1 MARSRYA
8 VFGAGRY
15 GTQIALSLAQRGAEV
30 FTFDADPGRAELLKE
45 DVALAVTLDATDKKA
60 LMAQHVEDL
69 DAAVVAIGENF
80 EATVLTT
87 LNLLDLGLPRVIV
100 RANDANQERIL
111 RSLGVTDI
119 LRPESEVAEVVSERL
134 INPNIRGFLTLRTT
148 TKSRKS
154 KPRGVSRTSLGGH
167 GLGEPLRI
175 AVDHHPT
182 RIQGNG
188 RRRGP
193 LRGNTSWAC
202 PSPTPP
208 LKPRTPWWCLAPS
221 GRFSGS
227 WTSTADVA
235 TRAGR

>member
-15 GTQIALSLAQRGAEV
+15 GTQIALSLGPTGSEV

-60 LMAQHVEDL
+60 LMAQHVERPRRR
-69 DAAVVAIGENF
+69 GGGHRRKF

-111 RSLGVTDI
+111 EPWGHRHFAAGKRGGGSGERATHQPQHPWLFDSSGR
-119 LRPESEVAEVVSERL
+119 LR
-134 INPNIRGFLTLRTT
+134 NRGNQ
-148 TKSRKS
+148 S
-154 KPRGVSRTSLGGH
+154 PRGMSRTPLGRH

-193 LRGNTSWAC
+193 ACGNTSWAC

-208 LKPRTPWWCLAPS
+208 LKPRTPWWCLAPL

-227 WTSTADVA
+227 WTSTAEGA
-235 TRAGR
+235 TRASR

>member
-87 LNLLDLGLPRVIV
+87 LNLLDLGLASRHCAGQRRQPRTHPPKPWGHRHSAAGKRGGGSGQ
-100 RANDANQERIL
+100 RATHQPQHSRLFVPSGRLRNRGNQ
-111 RSLGVTDI
+111 S
-119 LRPESEVAEVVSERL
+119 
-134 INPNIRGFLTLRTT
+134 
-148 TKSRKS
+148 
-154 KPRGVSRTSLGGH
+154 PRGVSRTSLGGH

-193 LRGNTSWAC
+193 CVREHILGV
-202 PSPTPP
+202 P
-208 LKPRTPWWCLAPS
+208 KPDTTIEATDTLVVFGSLGAVQ
-221 GRFSGS
+221 RFLDING
-227 WTSTADVA
+227 
-235 TRAGR
+235 